1 MAEITKIE
9 PLSGKNYQSWK
20 YNIKLVLME
29 RGLWGFVEGTEN
41 APNSTATD
49 AVRNVYRLR
58 SDKAYSLIA
67 LSVDKSLQVHISS
80 TIDPRGA
87 WEFYKNNLNVF
98 R

>member
-29 RGLWGFVEGTEN
+29 RGLWGFVEGTET
-41 APNSTATD
+41 APGSTAT
-49 AVRNVYRLR
+49 ATVRNAYRLR

-80 TIDPRGA
+80 TTDPRAA
-87 WEFYKNNLNVF
+87 WEVF
-98 R
+98 AKTI

>member
-41 APNSTATD
+41 TLNSTATD
-49 AVRNVYRLR
+49 AVRNTHRLR

-67 LSVDKSLQVHISS
+67 LSVDKSLQVNISS
-80 TIDPRGA
+80 TTDPRA
-87 WEFYKNNLNVF
+87 A
-98 R
+98 

>member
-41 APNSTATD
+41 TLNSTATD
-49 AVRNVYRLR
+49 AVRNTYRLKQKFA
-58 SDKAYSLIA
+58 S
-67 LSVDKSLQVHISS
+67 
-80 TIDPRGA
+80 
-87 WEFYKNNLNVF
+87 
-98 R
+98 